1 MATIS
6 LWTGVSPKTIYN
18 ICRLY
23 NSSSTLDPK
32 PFPGKQS
39 KLTAKQLEDIRLS
52 IEAQNDI
59 TLEELIEKLDLP
71 IKKSRLSE
79 LINGMDFSFKKR
91 LCTLKINSGKT
102 LSKNVKNGG
111 KAKKT

>member
-1 MATIS
+1 M
-6 LWTGVSPKTIYN
+6 
-18 ICRLY
+18 Y

-39 KLTAKQLEDIRLS
+39 KLTAKQLDDIRSS
-52 IEAQNDI
+52 IEEQNDI

-79 LINGMDFSFKKR
+79 LIIGMDFSFKKDTASQKSTQER
-91 LCTLKINSGKT
+91 RR
-102 LSKNVKNGG
+102 
-111 KAKKT
+111 